1 MHKRYSISELA
12 DEFDVTPRT
21 LRFYEAQGILSPE
34 REGTKRFFSQRDR
47 VRLRLVVRGKRLGF
61 SLSELKNIIDMYDSE
76 VGEAG
81 QLQYLLKRIHDQC
94 AELEQKRQDIND
106 TLRELHMTAAR
117 CIEGLADKYVYRKDD
132 QSDYREPHNAVDNV
146 LHGRAHN
153 YKNEDEENEEKRL

>member
-1 MHKRYSISELA
+1 MTNTCFSISELA
-12 DEFDVTPRT
+12 KEFDVTPRT
-21 LRFYEAQGILSPE
+21 LRFYEAQGILSPR

-61 SLSELKNIIDMYDSE
+61 SLIELKNIIDMYDSE

-106 TLRELHMTAAR
+106 TLKELHMTAAR
-117 CIEGLADKYVYRKDD
+117 CIEGLADKYCDSALAQEGSGDVDA
-132 QSDYREPHNAVDNV
+132 AVEKALNV
-146 LHGRAHN
+146 GVFEQR
-153 YKNEDEENEEKRL
+153 DELLQESS

>member
-1 MHKRYSISELA
+1 MTNTCFSISELA
-12 DEFDVTPRT
+12 KEFDVTPRT
-21 LRFYEAQGILSPE
+21 LRFYEAQGILSPR

-61 SLSELKNIIDMYDSE
+61 SLIELKNIIDMYDSE

-106 TLRELHMTAAR
+106 TLKELHMTAAR
-117 CIEGLADKYVYRKDD
+117 CIEGLADKYCDSALAEAHAADTSYAV
-132 QSDYREPHNAVDNV
+132 ENAINSAAFDH
-146 LHGRAHN
+146 L
-153 YKNEDEENEEKRL
+153 DESIQEVS

>member
-1 MHKRYSISELA
+1 MTNTCFSISELA
-12 DEFDVTPRT
+12 KEFDVTPRT
-21 LRFYEAQGILSPE
+21 LRFYEAQGILSPR

-61 SLSELKNIIDMYDSE
+61 SLIELKNIIDMYDSE

-106 TLRELHMTAAR
+106 TLKELHMTAAR
-117 CIEGLADKYVYRKDD
+117 CIEGLADKYCDHALAEQNNGDVNDAVEKALNAGAFEHIDD
-132 QSDYREPHNAVDNV
+132 TIQERS
-146 LHGRAHN
+146 
-153 YKNEDEENEEKRL
+153 